1 MALQRNGSDSMPQCK
16 GSLRSRHP
24 TSRLMPTIYM
34 YIYKKKRKNVASKG
48 AMSHGFWL
56 CLRLCRDKDD
66 MGDPDGWFGVFS
78 ISCRNGVDTTGYLSD
93 ISQGATRQ
101 SRV

>member
-34 YIYKKKRKNVASKG
+34 YIYKKKKKKRRIERCNVTWFLVMLE
-48 AMSHGFWL
+48 AM
-56 CLRLCRDKDD
+56 
-66 MGDPDGWFGVFS
+66 P
-78 ISCRNGVDTTGYLSD
+78 
-93 ISQGATRQ
+93 
-101 SRV
+101 